1 MSLMSS
7 QCSTLSIFVVLNGAC
22 LICAVVGNALE
33 KCCCSLK
40 KILEFYF
47 FNPAGDH
54 WAEFGPRDQCKS
66 CAGRNSA
73 GFGMTL

>member
-1 MSLMSS
+1 MMFPINCEYFYLGCVLVDLDAFERLMSVF
-7 QCSTLSIFVVLNGAC
+7 CVTRM
-22 LICAVVGNALE
+22 
-33 KCCCSLK
+33 
-40 KILEFYF
+40 

>member
-1 MSLMSS
+1 MVKLTLIALMPV
-7 QCSTLSIFVVLNGAC
+7 LREREHIFSVDAELPGEYA
-22 LICAVVGNALE
+22 ID
-33 KCCCSLK
+33 CSLK
-40 KILEFYF
+40 LDDL

-54 WAEFGPRDQCKS
+54 GAEFGPRDQCKS